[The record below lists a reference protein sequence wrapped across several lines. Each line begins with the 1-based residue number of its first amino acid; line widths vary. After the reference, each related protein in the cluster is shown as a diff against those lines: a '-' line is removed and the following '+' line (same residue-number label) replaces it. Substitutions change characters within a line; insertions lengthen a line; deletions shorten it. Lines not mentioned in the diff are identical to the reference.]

1 MRDSRNKELLHGQ
14 ALAMQWVGFAMQ
26 KIMEDVKVGGTK
38 TQQLLGNAKTVGNN
52 SGIETLSLGCS
63 YVVNFVLPFTI
74 ELALKA
80 LLTKENVNSGN
91 IHDLLDLYNNL
102 PEQIKSNLDA
112 QYQSLSANGTTSG
125 SQSLL
130 KNLLK
135 EHRKDFVSWRYLEN
149 VENLKRDE
157 KEMQFAICAILD
169 IYNA

>member
-1 MRDSRNKELLHGQ
+1 MSNNKKNKELLHGQ
-14 ALAMQWVGFAMQ
+14 ALAMQWVAYAMQ
-26 KIMEDVKVGGTK
+26 KIMEDVRVGGTK
-38 TQQLLGNAKTVGNN
+38 TQLLLGNAKTVDNN

-80 LLTKENVNSGN
+80 LLTKENVDSGK
-91 IHDLLDLYNNL
+91 IHDLLDLYNKL
-102 PEQIKSNLDA
+102 PAQIKSDLDA
-112 QYQSLSANGTTSG
+112 QYQSLSANGTTPG
-125 SQSLL
+125 L

-135 EHRKDFVSWRYLEN
+135 EYRKNFVSWRYLEN

-169 IYNA
+169 IYNS